1 MARMY
6 WYVGPIELSHMP
18 KPLPSRSQIR
28 QRADVEAWI
37 AAQPRDTG
45 KHQQLT
51 ATFII
56 DQALQLWLADQRSEH
71 VVCARGAAVLA
82 AGEISFV
89 LEANRLIYCEL
100 TNQSTGY
107 CPEPTT
113 WTVVQQVL
121 DSIGL
126 PHAGAWATSY
136 EFRRCPACAML
147 NLIKEHWFFCA
158 VCEHE
163 LPRQWN
169 CACLSSL

>member
-1 MARMY
+1 MARSY
-6 WYVGPIELSHMP
+6 QYCGPIELSHMP
-18 KPLPSRSQIR
+18 DPLPSRSQIC
-28 QRADVEAWI
+28 QRADAEAWI
-37 AAQPRDTG
+37 AAQRLG
-45 KHQQLT
+45 SAKHQQLT

-82 AGEISFV
+82 AGEISFE
-89 LEANRLIYCEL
+89 LEANRLSRCEL

-107 CPEPTT
+107 CPEPAS
-113 WTVVQQVL
+113 WAVVQQVL

-126 PHAGAWATSY
+126 SHDGAWATSY
-136 EFRRCPACAML
+136 EFRCCPACTML
-147 NLIKEHWFFCA
+147 NLIKEGWFFCA

-169 CACLSSL
+169 C